1 MSLWDELKNAII
13 EMLKAALGSDS
24 KRPMSS
30 TKEKSFVKA
39 KYRAW
44 LIDNF
49 DVRWTSERITFI
61 SNVFLNGVTAR
72 THVDGESKFTTFC
85 FEDKH
90 SLRVANRK
98 KAAKKYFFAC
108 QSPANYI
115 KFESGIIEMFREI
128 TDANAMEGI
137 VKFHNEVYIN
147 PLSWSNHPVEFRDY
161 AREQFWESLKPHFEE
176 IKDKKAVS
184 RNTALADS
192 TAMMKAIKKDQILAI
207 DSDYKD
213 ARLVKIAGDV
223 KELLDQNPT
232 AYKYKARKM
241 LVLAKEAET
250 MKPGAPLENAI
261 QALSEKVEEH
271 RGAAKKKLL
280 DMDVITYEVI
290 RDQLKAI

>member
-13 EMLKAALGSDS
+13 EMLKAA
-24 KRPMSS
+24 
-30 TKEKSFVKA
+30 
-39 KYRAW
+39 
-44 LIDNF
+44 
-49 DVRWTSERITFI
+49 FI
-61 SNVFLNGVTAR
+61 SRFKG
-72 THVDGESKFTTFC
+72 
-85 FEDKH
+85 
-90 SLRVANRK
+90 
-98 KAAKKYFFAC
+98 
-108 QSPANYI
+108 P
-115 KFESGIIEMFREI
+115 
-128 TDANAMEGI
+128 
-137 VKFHNEVYIN
+137 
-147 PLSWSNHPVEFRDY
+147 
-161 AREQFWESLKPHFEE
+161 
-176 IKDKKAVS
+176 
-184 RNTALADS
+184 
-192 TAMMKAIKKDQILAI
+192 MMKAIKKDQILAI